1 MKKIFIALL
10 ATAILFA
17 AVGCGSENGGKDEV
31 RTVDISSA
39 AQALAAEITF
49 EDEIA
54 PIDDEAVRY
63 LYDLPDGVKAAVYSS
78 SGATAEELALFDAGD
93 ESTAKAVLSV
103 AREHIQSQLESF
115 KNYNPDETEPR
126 GESFDADVPSDSGG
140 IDDAI
145 ALRRAVAELSPKLR
159 TVVILRFFHGMSL
172 TEIAE
177 VTGANLSTIKTRL
190 YRALD
195 ILKVELGAG
204 FTE

>member
-39 AQALAAEITF
+39 AQALAVEITF

-115 KNYNPDETEPR
+115 KNYNPDETDKLEKAVVKQF
-126 GESFDADVPSDSGG
+126 GQYVALCVTSDAG
-140 IDDAI
+140 A
-145 ALRRAVAELSPKLR
+145 AAAVDK
-159 TVVILRFFHGMSL
+159 IFG
-172 TEIAE
+172 
-177 VTGANLSTIKTRL
+177 
-190 YRALD
+190 
-195 ILKVELGAG
+195 
-204 FTE
+204 